1 MKKLF
6 FTLLAAVMV
15 QFAFSQN
22 IPPVDGFK
30 LETPQDYRNADSA
43 VVQISKYFL
52 STPIDKDNNTRLYA
66 GVFLIKWISG
76 SPECNFDPDQT
87 VLKYIGKDVDL
98 LTVYYCCFSAF
109 SIHHP
114 YVKDPKTVE
123 LNAVMQLLTYINK
136 PGNHVVLTRQLKN
149 MIAAD
154 EKGELKSFLKL

>member
-6 FTLLAAVMV
+6 FTLLAAVLV

-22 IPPVDGFK
+22 IPPVEGFR
-30 LETPQDYRNADSA
+30 LEAPQDYRNADSA

-52 STPIDKDNNTRLYA
+52 SIPIDQDSNTRLKA
-66 GVFLIKWISG
+66 GVFLTQWLVG
-76 SPECNFDPDQT
+76 TPDFDFDPDKGA
-87 VLKYIGKDVDL
+87 LRYIKKDVDL
-98 LTVYYCCFSAF
+98 LTIYYCCLSSFV
-109 SIHHP
+109 IHYP
-114 YVKDPKTVE
+114 SVKDPNTAM
-123 LNAVMQLLTYINK
+123 LNAAKQLLAYVNK